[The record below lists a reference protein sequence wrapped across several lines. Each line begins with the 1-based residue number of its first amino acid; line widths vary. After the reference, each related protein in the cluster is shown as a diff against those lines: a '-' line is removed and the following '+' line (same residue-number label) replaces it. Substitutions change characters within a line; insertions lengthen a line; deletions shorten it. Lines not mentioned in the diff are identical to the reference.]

1 MGVLVLCHQFLIR
14 FMVLKCRHLQGFQ
27 KNFISAYG
35 ISIIAASNSKPNTS
49 SNMKQIL
56 VVFAIICC
64 GVANAQSPKAINA
77 KLQKVTVY
85 LQGADLH
92 YTENVNLSAGIN
104 EFAFE
109 NISPYINQPSLQAS
123 IKNGVVMDVKY
134 ELVYEEAKPKPTANK
149 KYDKEIEQ
157 VLDSLDDLRYEEKD
171 ADNHLKALTTEK
183 NMLMNNRIIKGEPL
197 KDSLQLLQ
205 QGMAFLKERL
215 NAIYAEEL
223 KYEKIKDKIAK
234 VRNRLN
240 NRHKALLLLQSG
252 EGADNSGD
260 AKPIHKVLVTVYAEN
275 PTTTQ
280 LSFSYFV
287 DAANWVPA
295 YDLQASSVNG
305 SLKLNYFANVT
316 QNTGLDWKN
325 TQLTLSTST
334 PTESNTKPTLSPWY
348 LSFYEYKS
356 YSPAPSTNSAMPLKK
371 ESLAFRHNNA
381 DDMTDLEEKDLNSL
395 LDYIS
400 VTENLLR
407 VEYEIK
413 LNYTLNS
420 DGKTHKVLIND
431 KDVPMTLQFA
441 AVPKISSDA
450 FLMAR
455 ITGWEEMNI
464 IPGNAR
470 LYFDGAFVGQMYLDP
485 STTEDTL
492 SVNLGRDKSFA
503 LTRKKVKEKHKERFI
518 GDEKIET
525 RTIEIV
531 VRNTKNQ
538 AIDVEVEDQIPVVS
552 GTNEIKVV
560 LKESDDAELDEPS
573 GSLKWK
579 LKLKAKETKKL
590 KFTYEIH
597 YPKDKPIAGL

>member
-1 MGVLVLCHQFLIR
+1 
-14 FMVLKCRHLQGFQ
+14 
-27 KNFISAYG
+27 
-35 ISIIAASNSKPNTS
+35 
-49 SNMKQIL
+49 MKQIL

-157 VLDSLDDLRYEEKD
+157 VLDSLEDLRYDEKD

-252 EGADNSGD
+252 DGAGYSGD

-287 DAANWVPA
+287 ESANWVPA

-305 SLKLNYFANVT
+305 TLKLNYFANVT

-348 LSFYEYKS
+348 LSFYEYKN
-356 YSPAPSTNSAMPLKK
+356 YSPAPSTNSSMPLKK
-371 ESLAFRHNNA
+371 ESLAFRNNNA
-381 DDMTDLEEKDLNSL
+381 DDMNDQEEKDLNSL

-597 YPKDKPIAGL
+597 YPKDKPVAGL

>member
-1 MGVLVLCHQFLIR
+1 
-14 FMVLKCRHLQGFQ
+14 
-27 KNFISAYG
+27 
-35 ISIIAASNSKPNTS
+35 
-49 SNMKQIL
+49 MKQIL

-157 VLDSLDDLRYEEKD
+157 VLDSLEDLRYEEKD

-252 EGADNSGD
+252 DGAGYSGD

-275 PTTTQ
+275 PTSTQ

-348 LSFYEYKS
+348 LSFYEYKN
-356 YSPAPSTNSAMPLKK
+356 YSPAPSTNSSMPLKK
-371 ESLAFRHNNA
+371 ESLAFRNNNT
-381 DDMTDLEEKDLNSL
+381 DDMNDLEEKDLNSL

-597 YPKDKPIAGL
+597 YPKDKPVAGL

>member
-1 MGVLVLCHQFLIR
+1 
-14 FMVLKCRHLQGFQ
+14 
-27 KNFISAYG
+27 
-35 ISIIAASNSKPNTS
+35 
-49 SNMKQIL
+49 MKQIL

-64 GVANAQSPKAINA
+64 GVVNAQSPKNINA

-85 LQGADLH
+85 LQGADLY
-92 YTENVNLSAGIN
+92 YTENVSLSTGIN

-109 NISPYINQPSLQAS
+109 NISPYINQSSLQAS

-134 ELVYEEAKPKPTANK
+134 ELVYEEAKPKPSATK
-149 KYDKEIEQ
+149 KYDREIEQ
-157 VLDSLDDLRYEEKD
+157 VLDSLEDLRYEEKD

-223 KYEKIKDKIAK
+223 KYEKIKDKIVK
-234 VRNRLN
+234 VRTRLN
-240 NRHKALLLLQSG
+240 NRHKSLLLLQSG
-252 EGADNSGD
+252 EGNNNNSE

-275 PTTTQ
+275 PTATQ
-280 LSFSYFV
+280 LSFNYFV
-287 DAANWVPA
+287 ETANWVPA
-295 YDLQASSVNG
+295 YDLQASSANG
-305 SLKLNYFANVT
+305 TLKLNYFANVT

-348 LSFYEYKS
+348 LSFFEYKNF
-356 YSPAPSTNSAMPLKK
+356 SPSPSTNSAMPLKK
-371 ESLAFRHNNA
+371 ESLRYRNDNA
-381 DDMTDLEEKDLNSL
+381 DVEYYDDEEKDMNTL

-470 LYFDGAFVGQMYLDP
+470 LYFDGAFVGEMYLDP

-503 LTRKKVKEKHKERFI
+503 LTRKKVKEKHKEKFI

-538 AIDVEVEDQIPVVS
+538 AIEVEVEDQIPVVS

-579 LKLKAKETKKL
+579 LKLKAKETRKI

-597 YPKDKPIAGL
+597 YPKDKPVAGL

>member
-1 MGVLVLCHQFLIR
+1 
-14 FMVLKCRHLQGFQ
+14 
-27 KNFISAYG
+27 
-35 ISIIAASNSKPNTS
+35 
-49 SNMKQIL
+49 MKQIL

-157 VLDSLDDLRYEEKD
+157 VLDSLEDLRYDEKD

-252 EGADNSGD
+252 EGAGYSGD

-287 DAANWVPA
+287 ESANWVPA

-305 SLKLNYFANVT
+305 TLKLNYFANVT

-348 LSFYEYKS
+348 LSFYEYKN
-356 YSPAPSTNSAMPLKK
+356 YSPAPSTNSTMPLKK
-371 ESLAFRHNNA
+371 ESLTFRNDNA
-381 DDMTDLEEKDLNSL
+381 DDMNDQEEKDLNSL

>member
-1 MGVLVLCHQFLIR
+1 
-14 FMVLKCRHLQGFQ
+14 
-27 KNFISAYG
+27 
-35 ISIIAASNSKPNTS
+35 
-49 SNMKQIL
+49 MKQIL

-92 YTENVNLSAGIN
+92 YTENVSLSTGIN

-157 VLDSLDDLRYEEKD
+157 VLDSLEDLRYDEKD

-252 EGADNSGD
+252 DGAGYSGD

-305 SLKLNYFANVT
+305 TLKLNYFANVT

-348 LSFYEYKS
+348 LSFYEYKN
-356 YSPAPSTNSAMPLKK
+356 YSPAPSTNSTMPLKK
-371 ESLAFRHNNA
+371 ESLAFRNNNT
-381 DDMTDLEEKDLNSL
+381 DDMNDLEEKDLNSL

-597 YPKDKPIAGL
+597 YPKDKPVAGL

>member
-1 MGVLVLCHQFLIR
+1 
-14 FMVLKCRHLQGFQ
+14 
-27 KNFISAYG
+27 
-35 ISIIAASNSKPNTS
+35 
-49 SNMKQIL
+49 MKQIL

-64 GVANAQSPKAINA
+64 GVVNAQSSKNINA

-85 LQGADLH
+85 LQGADLY
-92 YTENVNLSAGIN
+92 YTENVSLSAGIN

-134 ELVYEEAKPKPTANK
+134 ELVYEEAKPKPTTNK
-149 KYDKEIEQ
+149 KYDQEIEQ
-157 VLDSLDDLRYEEKD
+157 VLDSLEDLRYEEKD
-171 ADNHLKALTTEK
+171 ADNHLKTLTTEK

-240 NRHKALLLLQSG
+240 NRHKNLLLLQSG
-252 EGADNSGD
+252 EGANTNSE

-287 DAANWVPA
+287 ESANWVPA
-295 YDLQASSVNG
+295 YDLQASSANG
-305 SLKLNYFANVT
+305 TLKLNYFANVT

-371 ESLAFRHNNA
+371 ESLTFRSNNGA
-381 DDMTDLEEKDLNSL
+381 DMDDIEEKDMNTL

-431 KDVPMTLQFA
+431 KDVPMNLQFA

-503 LTRKKVKEKHKERFI
+503 LTRKKVKEKHKDKFI

-597 YPKDKPIAGL
+597 YPKDKPVAGL

>member
-1 MGVLVLCHQFLIR
+1 
-14 FMVLKCRHLQGFQ
+14 
-27 KNFISAYG
+27 
-35 ISIIAASNSKPNTS
+35 
-49 SNMKQIL
+49 MKQIL

>member
-1 MGVLVLCHQFLIR
+1 
-14 FMVLKCRHLQGFQ
+14 
-27 KNFISAYG
+27 
-35 ISIIAASNSKPNTS
+35 
-49 SNMKQIL
+49 MKQIL

-64 GVANAQSPKAINA
+64 GVVNAQSPKTINA

-85 LQGADLH
+85 LQGADLY

-134 ELVYEEAKPKPTANK
+134 ELVYEEAKPKPSATK

-157 VLDSLDDLRYEEKD
+157 VLDSLEDLRYEEKD

-234 VRNRLN
+234 TRNRLN
-240 NRHKALLLLQSG
+240 IRHKALLLLQSG
-252 EGADNSGD
+252 NGD
-260 AKPIHKVLVTVYAEN
+260 ANDTEAKPIHKVLVTVYAEN
-275 PTTTQ
+275 PATTQ
-280 LSFSYFV
+280 LSFNYFV
-287 DAANWVPA
+287 QNAHWVPA

-305 SLKLNYFANVT
+305 TLKMNYFANVT
-316 QNTGLDWKN
+316 QSTGLDWKN

-348 LSFYEYKS
+348 LSFFEHKS
-356 YSPAPSTNSAMPLKK
+356 FNPAPSTNSAMPLKK
-371 ESLAFRHNNA
+371 ETLRYRNDNA
-381 DDMTDLEEKDLNSL
+381 DAEYYDDEEKDMNTL
-395 LDYIS
+395 LDYIN

-420 DGKTHKVLIND
+420 DGRNHKVLIND

-441 AVPKISSDA
+441 AVPKVSSNA

-470 LYFDGAFVGQMYLDP
+470 LYFDGAFVGEMYLDP

-503 LTRKKVKEKHKERFI
+503 LTRKKVKEKHKEKFI
-518 GDEKIET
+518 GDEKVET
-525 RTIEIV
+525 RTIELT

-538 AIDVEVEDQIPVVS
+538 TIEIEIEDQIPVVS

-560 LKESDDAELDEPS
+560 LKESDEAELDEPS

-579 LKLKAKETKKL
+579 LKLKAKETKKV

-597 YPKDKPIAGL
+597 YPKDKPVAGL

>member
-1 MGVLVLCHQFLIR
+1 
-14 FMVLKCRHLQGFQ
+14 
-27 KNFISAYG
+27 
-35 ISIIAASNSKPNTS
+35 
-49 SNMKQIL
+49 MKQIL

-64 GVANAQSPKAINA
+64 GVANAQSPKATNA

-157 VLDSLDDLRYEEKD
+157 VLDSLEDLRYDEKD

-252 EGADNSGD
+252 DGAGYSGD

-348 LSFYEYKS
+348 LSFYEYKN
-356 YSPAPSTNSAMPLKK
+356 YSPSPSTNSTMPLKK
-371 ESLAFRHNNA
+371 ESLAFRNNNT
-381 DDMTDLEEKDLNSL
+381 DDMNDQEEKDLNSL

-597 YPKDKPIAGL
+597 YPKDKPVAGL

>member
-1 MGVLVLCHQFLIR
+1 
-14 FMVLKCRHLQGFQ
+14 
-27 KNFISAYG
+27 
-35 ISIIAASNSKPNTS
+35 
-49 SNMKQIL
+49 MKQIL

-92 YTENVNLSAGIN
+92 YIENVNLSAGIN

-157 VLDSLDDLRYEEKD
+157 VLDSLEDLRYEEKD

-252 EGADNSGD
+252 DGAGYSGD

-287 DAANWVPA
+287 ESANWVPA

-305 SLKLNYFANVT
+305 TLKLNYFANVT

-348 LSFYEYKS
+348 LSFYEYKN
-356 YSPAPSTNSAMPLKK
+356 YSPAPSTNSSMPLKK
-371 ESLAFRHNNA
+371 ESLAFRNNNA
-381 DDMTDLEEKDLNSL
+381 DDMNDLEEKDLNSL

-597 YPKDKPIAGL
+597 YPKDKPVAGL

>member
-1 MGVLVLCHQFLIR
+1 
-14 FMVLKCRHLQGFQ
+14 
-27 KNFISAYG
+27 
-35 ISIIAASNSKPNTS
+35 
-49 SNMKQIL
+49 MKQIL

-157 VLDSLDDLRYEEKD
+157 VLDSLEDLRYEEKD

-252 EGADNSGD
+252 DGAGYSGD

-287 DAANWVPA
+287 ESANWVPA

-305 SLKLNYFANVT
+305 TLKLNYFANVT

-348 LSFYEYKS
+348 LSFYEYKN
-356 YSPAPSTNSAMPLKK
+356 YSPAPSTNSSMPLKK
-371 ESLAFRHNNA
+371 ESLAFRNNNA
-381 DDMTDLEEKDLNSL
+381 DDMNDLEEKDLNSL

-597 YPKDKPIAGL
+597 YPKDKPVAGL

>member
-1 MGVLVLCHQFLIR
+1 
-14 FMVLKCRHLQGFQ
+14 
-27 KNFISAYG
+27 
-35 ISIIAASNSKPNTS
+35 
-49 SNMKQIL
+49 MKQIL

-64 GVANAQSPKAINA
+64 GVVNAQSSKNINA

-157 VLDSLDDLRYEEKD
+157 VLDSLEDLRYDEKD

-275 PTTTQ
+275 PTATQ

-348 LSFYEYKS
+348 LSFFEYKS
-356 YSPAPSTNSAMPLKK
+356 FSPAPSTNSAMPLKK
-371 ESLAFRHNNA
+371 ESLAFRNNNA
-381 DDMTDLEEKDLNSL
+381 DEMYDDEEKDLNSL

-503 LTRKKVKEKHKERFI
+503 LTRKKVKEKHKEKFI

-597 YPKDKPIAGL
+597 YPKDKPVAGL